1 MQYKPGFL
9 RSGNIGIFHHNFILG
24 NLYRA
29 RVDILSA
36 IHTFMAVL
44 EIPLQNIFFT
54 VKNVLVVSFIYD
66 QQAAFPYE
74 FPEFSERFQLA

>member
-1 MQYKPGFL
+1 
-9 RSGNIGIFHHNFILG
+9 
-24 NLYRA
+24 
-29 RVDILSA
+29 
-36 IHTFMAVL
+36 MAVL

-74 FPEFSERFQLA
+74 FPEFSERFQLAWFRELPAHEWAGVTKENLHLHGLVVR